1 MKKSFGSI
9 KWKLVL
15 VYAALVVCVILV
27 IGVYIIGNIQ
37 KNLYQSRYQEMKYT
51 AGRINDTVEL
61 AYTSGEQEL
70 SEVFSRVVTSLLTEG
85 GNEEGLMMY
94 LLGADGELLYSR
106 GEEMRPA
113 DRSSRA
119 VLGAVSG
126 QESRSLYVHQVEE
139 CGEYKSVGD

>member
-94 LLGADGELLYSR
+94 LLGRMASCSTAEVRKCGRQTVLPEPFWAR
-106 GEEMRPA
+106 CPGR
-113 DRSSRA
+113 RA
-119 VLGAVSG
+119 G
-126 QESRSLYVHQVEE
+126 RFMFIRWKRVENIRA
-139 CGEYKSVGD
+139 